1 MIMRFFLSM
10 SKILYSVKLQSPTE
24 ISKQF
29 YPKNCKPYENH
40 LKTFQFIPATV
51 QNTDTPGALMIN
63 PAQTLMLVQ
72 ALQKV
77 KETAAKVGTDHRDLH
92 SSVSKVGKAVDRAFV
107 SDYDSTSRDDV
118 FTSAEQQG
126 LLNKVILQHFCRQG
140 LLDISDVLI
149 KEANFPL
156 EEDPRL
162 SKAAFQQLNE
172 IQEAFARRDL
182 GTQYILLMLLSKGLL
197 KYQFKIISK

>member
-1 MIMRFFLSM
+1 M